1 MSKTFYHAEFPAW
14 HQFELIVRDALKTH
28 LPGGDYAGLLLNRR
42 LGHESASEADL
53 LYAGTTEGKNVAVIV
68 ECKNRP
74 IEASGCTIHLPSR
87 NSEAPIDLMAS
98 LELKAHHARTLLGIE
113 HVRFMVVGCTK
124 TPFSVRIT
132 PDIFAVGQPIARWS
146 DSTAEQDFSPL
157 ISTWLETINGI
168 EALRL
173 DSEAYA
179 KLRNLPKF
187 APWDTVE
194 AEESRND
201 LESERMYC
209 EMDELMGE
217 HEVGY
222 EERLRRFASDRE
234 QSRFLEDA

>member
-1 MSKTFYHAEFPAW
+1 MSKTFYSDELPAW
-14 HQFELIVRDALKTH
+14 HRFELIVRDALKPH
-28 LPGGDYAGLLLNRR
+28 LPGGDYAGILLNRR
-42 LGHESASEADL
+42 LGHERATEADL

-74 IEASGCTIHLPSR
+74 IEASGCTIHLPSK
-87 NSEAPIDLMAS
+87 NSEAPIDLMAN
-98 LELKAHHARTLLGIE
+98 LELKAHHARTLLGFDD
-113 HVRFMVVGCTK
+113 VRFIVVGCTEM
-124 TPFSVRIT
+124 PFSVRIT
-132 PDIFAVGQPIARWS
+132 PDIFAVGQPIVKRP

-157 ISTWLETINGI
+157 VSTWLETINGI

-187 APWDTVE
+187 APWDTAE
-194 AEESRND
+194 AKESRND

-209 EMDELMGE
+209 EMDELMGV

-222 EERLRRFASDRE
+222 EERLRRYASDRE
-234 QSRFLEDA
+234 Q